1 MKRSTLYILAGALVL
16 LILLTASCACCDFKP
31 HSKKVSFSKYEGMEG
46 GEEMEEENLEEP
58 EVPDEE
64 IEGFGYPYEGMED
77 EEEYVEGMD
86 DMPEEEEDAEE
97 EEDSVEESMINK
109 MKQTLGLAKEKEG
122 MRSNLEP
129 CAYNDKSVCGN
140 YDVYGPPTKGSLD
153 CGAKSAGLSNSKG
166 PLCLSDEQLKL
177 LSTRGGNASTDAQIG
192 A

>member
-46 GEEMEEENLEEP
+46 EEEMKEENLEEP
-58 EVPDEE
+58 EVSDEE

-86 DMPEEEEDAEE
+86 DMPEEEDAEE
-97 EEDSVEESMINK
+97 EADSVEESMINK

-122 MRSNLEP
+122 MKSSIEP
-129 CAYNDKSVCGN
+129 CAYDNSVCGN
-140 YDVYGPPTKGSLD
+140 YDIYGPPTKGSLD

-166 PLCLSDEQLKL
+166 PLCLSDKQLKL

>member
-46 GEEMEEENLEEP
+46 GEEMEEENLEE
-58 EVPDEE
+58 PDEE

>member
-31 HSKKVSFSKYEGMEG
+31 HSKKVYFSKYEGMEG
-46 GEEMEEENLEEP
+46 EEEMDEENLEES

-64 IEGFGYPYEGMED
+64 LEGFGYPYEGMED
-77 EEEYVEGMD
+77 GEKDEED
-86 DMPEEEEDAEE
+86 DMPEEEDIDVE

-122 MRSNLEP
+122 MKSSIEP
-129 CAYNDKSVCGN
+129 CAYNDKTLCGN
-140 YDVYGPPTKGSLD
+140 YDVYGPPTKGSLE

-166 PLCLSDEQLKL
+166 PLCLSDKQLKM
-177 LSTRGGNASTDAQIG
+177 LSTRGGNAITDAQIG